1 MTNQNNTTIDQSKN
15 ADTAEHEDCGCGC
28 GGCADG
34 TSSEPVNLVK
44 EGTVAN
50 SHVAIMQNAV
60 NAVIGNGK
68 DVPPTK
74 IEPGK
79 WVPVPPQKGV
89 DPDAARVLIEG
100 RAPPANVYDPNK
112 KAVHSVIGGF
122 GESTTIAELARAL
135 KNNIDLIFEWAYN
148 NINYLPTYGIQKGG
162 LGAIIDGFGNS
173 FDLSDLIVQLARQ
186 AGYTANYQ
194 FGTLRMTAAQA
205 GSWLGTDPLNIWA
218 ANNLLA
224 NSGVPVTVVTVSGVD
239 YIEFS
244 HCWALVNVGGTNY
257 VFDAAIRSHT
267 SKTAINLA
275 TAMGYNATN
284 FLTRAK
290 SGATVTSD
298 YVKNLNRANIRA
310 DLDTMTMNLVNWIK
324 TNNHG
329 AFMDDILGGRTIVPN
344 DASTPTRITAHPR
357 LKPSSTV
364 TTWTAVPQAY
374 KATLHIVYD
383 SIDITFNSHDLA
395 GKRLTLTFNASH
407 QGELRLNGT
416 LLGTSAAQTPGSW
429 NSVLFDIVH
438 PYPFTWANQYVWH
451 RVWADKPYLLCQSW
465 GNLTPGAV
473 NLHSQRVKKLIADI
487 AVLDG
492 EPMIGEVMAQMYKT
506 MDAGVSRM
514 AEILN
519 RMANCTTT
527 MHHQCGLIGWY
538 DTVFTDIGA
547 ISWSTSALDNNYN
560 QQQAMDTTLA
570 IHGVALE
577 SQVVKEYQ
585 KADGV
590 SSIAVLD
597 KANQLGKKIYDAR
610 TSNWLTTVRPSLVNY
625 STSDLNDI
633 ENYRINYG
641 DRVALPEDGAI
652 TIGSWT
658 GFGYNDIPAYGTY
671 GIIGGGLKGG
681 ASSKAIGLTSLSYVM
696 SAWSWDVGV
705 TPPYPGVDCTT
716 LSAQYKN
723 STCFPW
729 LGSGGMGRCVCWV
742 PNGTVDFNG
751 TFLPG
756 GGSGGLGLLTNGGGS
771 SSAASGNSSG
781 YIGGLYG
788 QFGANQGGG
797 GSDFAKNYISRDP
810 IDLNGNNYIIDA
822 TDLEIGSQPYPYG
835 LSFIRHY
842 SSSGINQHGPLGRG
856 WRHNWMINAG
866 VDTSGLSGM
875 GDHSILAS
883 AGVIVEAFVSYNL
896 QTDLT
901 KPFEK
906 YLTTVLNAMW
916 FVNYLSG
923 NVVTVNRGVRS
934 SQFHLLPDGTFASPA
949 GTNDTLSKNSDG
961 TFTITT
967 LTGSKLNFNS
977 IGQLS
982 SIVES
987 RGVTIS
993 LSYNTDGQLQT
1004 ISNGLSRSL
1013 SLTYSPNKQLQS
1025 VSDSSGRSVSYTLD
1039 TNMNLT
1045 TFTDADGK
1053 NTTYQYDQPGRI
1065 TKVFR
1070 PANPSTAILT
1080 NLYDTLGR
1088 IKEQWDFQSN
1098 IWQYLFAGSRS
1109 EEINPNGKSKIIYFN
1124 GFGLAGR
1131 LIDQSG
1137 NKEICYYDGRNRL
1150 IKSIAPENN
1159 SSEYEYDN
1167 KDRLTKAVNK
1177 PKPSS
1182 GLANIITSY
1191 TYDPICNKLKSET
1204 DPLSRVTTYTYD
1216 PANGNLL
1223 SITLPSVS
1231 GVGIPQTT
1239 FTYNS
1244 RGQILTQ
1251 TTPDGMVSK
1260 FIYDS
1265 SNETLLSNINDFGS
1279 GRLNLTCNFTYTPT
1293 GDLATSQ
1300 DARGFTTSYQYDVMR
1315 RHKQTTAP
1323 SPLSYVTKISYD
1335 ANGNKTKVER
1345 QTNSVITPWRT
1356 TETTFDANNNITSLK
1371 SPLGQITTFTYD
1383 NLQRLSK
1390 TIDPLLRETTR
1401 TYDDNDR
1408 LKTVIDPQSNVT
1420 STYTYTSNGLMSSVK
1435 DAKNNITLFT
1445 YDGFDRSKRTTYP
1458 DGSYE
1463 EKTSYDLNSNL
1474 LSIRLRSA
1482 NTISFTY
1489 DELNRV
1495 KTKSPTGQAVVT
1507 KNYDLVGNLISVS
1520 TPVISGN
1527 PASGTYGY
1535 SFDTAGRAYKETY
1548 PDGKSVI
1555 TELDAN
1561 GNITKINYPDGTY
1574 FIIRVYDELNRLQA
1588 IKLNGSASNA
1598 LTFQYNALS
1607 QRTKLIYENGTSV
1620 DYSYDLNGNI
1630 SSMAYSFNAT
1640 SLTVNYLFDNA
1651 DQASSQS
1658 MSDSSFMWHPGGSGT
1673 VVYGSTN
1680 SLNQY
1685 PSIGTISQTYTTDG
1699 STANNGNLKFE
1710 YNTERFIQKIRNAAT
1725 NTTILDFLYDPL
1737 LRQRQKKSASAT
1749 TNYYYIGWQRLADFD
1764 GAGNLLNRYI
1774 YGSSMDEVL
1783 LQIDNAGVKT
1793 FLYSNHQLSVIA
1805 TANAAGSV
1813 TNKYKYGIFGETSAL
1828 TGISHGFSGQRFDPE
1843 TGIYYFKL
1851 RYYSPNTGKFIQPD
1865 PEGYRDNLNLYT
1877 YCLNNP
1883 ITSIDPYGTTVDKL
1897 FTYEVLI
1904 KPVYYPDKPFRTIGW
1919 HASLIVTET
1928 TYDTLETTRYTK
1940 TETTTKYYDFAAGN
1954 LQGKV
1959 GQYLNE
1965 VGERDFKGQMEEGEV
1980 IWHQEDKDGSLLA
1993 KLKQAALTWKPE
2005 GTQKNYWPTGNQ
2017 YLFGLFGSNSNNY
2030 VAYLIASI
2038 GGKINPTGIRHTT
2051 PGIHSPTNSTNTTP
2065 VKGNGWWESEQETS
2079 TNIHYAYK
2087 EGG

>member
-1 MTNQNNTTIDQSKN
+1 MTNQNNTTNDQSKN
-15 ADTAEHEDCGCGC
+15 ADVAEHEDCGCGC

-135 KNNIDLIFEWAYN
+135 KNNIDLIFEWVYN

-244 HCWALVNVGGTNY
+244 HCWALVKVGGTNY

-290 SGATVTSD
+290 TGATVTSD

-344 DASTPTRITAHPR
+344 DSSTPTRITAHPR

-487 AVLDG
+487 AALDG

-527 MHHQCGLIGWY
+527 MHHQCGLIGWF

-547 ISWSTSALDNNYN
+547 ISWSTSALDNNYD

-610 TSNWLTTVRPSLVNY
+610 SANWLTTVRPNLVNY

-742 PNGTVDFNG
+742 PNGTVDFAGN
-751 TFLPG
+751 FLPA
-756 GGSGGLGLLTNGGGS
+756 GGSGGMGLYPTAL
-771 SSAASGNSSG
+771 ASGS
-781 YIGGLYG
+781 
-788 QFGANQGGG
+788 GGG
-797 GSDFAKNYISRDP
+797 GTSAPGTNASAEP
-810 IDLNGNNYIIDA
+810 IDLNSGAYLFSA
-822 TDLEIGSQPYPYG
+822 TDITIGSGGFPYG
-835 LSFIRHY
+835 LAFTRQY
-842 SSSGINQHGPLGRG
+842 SSEGQNQHGPLGRG
-856 WRHNWMINAG
+856 WRHNFQINAG
-866 VDTSGLSGM
+866 RDTSSLSGM
-875 GDHSILAS
+875 GEQTVIGA
-883 AGVIVEAFVSYNL
+883 AGSIVEAFVNYNL
-896 QTDLT
+896 QSDLL
-901 KPFEK
+901 KPFDK
-906 YLTTVLNAMW
+906 YMTSVLSAMW
-916 FVNYLSG
+916 FVDNLSD
-923 NVVTVNRGVRS
+923 NVVTMQSGLASGMFIR
-934 SQFHLLPDGTFASPA
+934 LPDGSYANPA
-949 GTNDTLSKNSDG
+949 GESGTMTKTASGTYAYTSLTGTKINFNSFGAISTWVEPFGVTVTFNYDSTGKLQTVSNGLGRTLTLSYATNNQLQSISDG
-961 TFTITT
+961 T
-967 LTGSKLNFNS
+967 
-977 IGQLS
+977 
-982 SIVES
+982 
-987 RGVTIS
+987 
-993 LSYNTDGQLQT
+993 
-1004 ISNGLSRSL
+1004 
-1013 SLTYSPNKQLQS
+1013 
-1025 VSDSSGRSVSYTLD
+1025 GRSVSYTLD
-1039 TNMNLT
+1039 SNLNLT
-1045 TFTDADGK
+1045 TVTDPNGK
-1053 NTTYQYDQPGRI
+1053 NWVYEYDQPGRMV
-1065 TKVFR
+1065 KFYK
-1070 PANPSTAILT
+1070 PANPTVSIIT
-1080 NLYDTLGR
+1080 NVYDTLGR
-1088 IKEQWDFQSN
+1088 VKQQKDYQLNVWN
-1098 IWQYLFAGSRS
+1098 YYFAGSRS
-1109 EEINPNGKSKIIYFN
+1109 EEANPNNKSSVLYFN
-1124 GFGLAGR
+1124 SLGKTVKAINQVGKKTL
-1131 LIDQSG
+1131 SV
-1137 NKEICYYDGRNRL
+1137 YDGR
-1150 IKSIAPENN
+1150 
-1159 SSEYEYDN
+1159 
-1167 KDRLTKAVNK
+1167 
-1177 PKPSS
+1177 
-1182 GLANIITSY
+1182 G
-1191 TYDPICNKLKSET
+1191 
-1204 DPLSRVTTYTYD
+1204 RVTTITA
-1216 PANGNLL
+1216 PEGN
-1223 SITLPSVS
+1223 SAQFV
-1231 GVGIPQTT
+1231 
-1239 FTYNS
+1239 YNVNN
-1244 RGQILTQ
+1244 LVTQ
-1251 TTPDGMVSK
+1251 TTSK
-1260 FIYDS
+1260 AKPGSGLSDIVTSVTYDS
-1265 SNETLLSNINDFGS
+1265 V
-1279 GRLNLTCNFTYTPT
+1279 R
-1293 GDLATSQ
+1293 
-1300 DARGFTTSYQYDVMR
+1300 
-1315 RHKQTTAP
+1315 
-1323 SPLSYVTKISYD
+1323 
-1335 ANGNKTKVER
+1335 
-1345 QTNSVITPWRT
+1345 
-1356 TETTFDANNNITSLK
+1356 
-1371 SPLGQITTFTYD
+1371 
-1383 NLQRLSK
+1383 
-1390 TIDPLLRETTR
+1390 
-1401 TYDDNDR
+1401 
-1408 LKTVIDPQSNVT
+1408 
-1420 STYTYTSNGLMSSVK
+1420 SS
-1435 DAKNNITLFT
+1435 
-1445 YDGFDRSKRTTYP
+1445 S
-1458 DGSYE
+1458 
-1463 EKTSYDLNSNL
+1463 
-1474 LSIRLRSA
+1474 
-1482 NTISFTY
+1482 
-1489 DELNRV
+1489 
-1495 KTKSPTGQAVVT
+1495 
-1507 KNYDLVGNLISVS
+1507 
-1520 TPVISGN
+1520 
-1527 PASGTYGY
+1527 
-1535 SFDTAGRAYKETY
+1535 
-1548 PDGKSVI
+1548 
-1555 TELDAN
+1555 
-1561 GNITKINYPDGTY
+1561 
-1574 FIIRVYDELNRLQA
+1574 
-1588 IKLNGSASNA
+1588 
-1598 LTFQYNALS
+1598 
-1607 QRTKLIYENGTSV
+1607 
-1620 DYSYDLNGNI
+1620 
-1630 SSMAYSFNAT
+1630 
-1640 SLTVNYLFDNA
+1640 
-1651 DQASSQS
+1651 
-1658 MSDSSFMWHPGGSGT
+1658 
-1673 VVYGSTN
+1673 
-1680 SLNQY
+1680 
-1685 PSIGTISQTYTTDG
+1685 
-1699 STANNGNLKFE
+1699 
-1710 YNTERFIQKIRNAAT
+1710 
-1725 NTTILDFLYDPL
+1725 
-1737 LRQRQKKSASAT
+1737 
-1749 TNYYYIGWQRLADFD
+1749 
-1764 GAGNLLNRYI
+1764 
-1774 YGSSMDEVL
+1774 
-1783 LQIDNAGVKT
+1783 
-1793 FLYSNHQLSVIA
+1793 
-1805 TANAAGSV
+1805 
-1813 TNKYKYGIFGETSAL
+1813 
-1828 TGISHGFSGQRFDPE
+1828 
-1843 TGIYYFKL
+1843 
-1851 RYYSPNTGKFIQPD
+1851 
-1865 PEGYRDNLNLYT
+1865 
-1877 YCLNNP
+1877 C
-1883 ITSIDPYGTTVDKL
+1883 
-1897 FTYEVLI
+1897 
-1904 KPVYYPDKPFRTIGW
+1904 
-1919 HASLIVTET
+1919 
-1928 TYDTLETTRYTK
+1928 
-1940 TETTTKYYDFAAGN
+1940 
-1954 LQGKV
+1954 
-1959 GQYLNE
+1959 
-1965 VGERDFKGQMEEGEV
+1965 
-1980 IWHQEDKDGSLLA
+1980 
-1993 KLKQAALTWKPE
+1993 
-2005 GTQKNYWPTGNQ
+2005 
-2017 YLFGLFGSNSNNY
+2017 
-2030 VAYLIASI
+2030 
-2038 GGKINPTGIRHTT
+2038 
-2051 PGIHSPTNSTNTTP
+2051 
-2065 VKGNGWWESEQETS
+2065 
-2079 TNIHYAYK
+2079 
-2087 EGG
+2087 